1 MREILFRGKRLDNG
15 EWVYGF
21 YVYAPNHWQQQ
32 VHLIQPVGDDGRLT
46 TLCKVDPETVGQ
58 FTGKFDKGGKRIF
71 EGDICRVYELI
82 YKVEFKYSLWG
93 FAILSKKVYCHPAFD
108 SHCGERCEIIGN
120 VYDNPE
126 LLDG

>member
-15 EWVYGF
+15 EWAYGF
-21 YVYAPNHWQQQ
+21 YVHAPNHLQQQ

-58 FTGKFDKGGKRIF
+58 FTGKLDKDGKRIF
-71 EGDICRVYELI
+71 EGDICRVYDLI
-82 YKVEFKYSLWG
+82 YKVEFNYSLWG
-93 FAILSKKVYCHPAFD
+93 FEIISKKVYCHPAFD

-126 LLDG
+126 LLEG